1 MLVSS
6 HPSSCSAVRHS
17 LPQPHLSQ
25 REKCSFFRTRMAHR
39 SFDGLRCGCRI
50 CGLRSVVQS
59 SAHSRCTCCPA
70 PARRVEIVEIVS
82 RRFPPFDRIIICMPI
97 VDPQRQIDYVHN
109 VRSALVALQSI
120 DPMTAAH
127 CGHRMAPHGEIRGF
141 SGLRRAL
148 QGGEA
153 GAEALRARDVCT
165 GPLAGGKRVSN
176 SQGKGQKTVQTRC
189 CGNDRHG

>member
-1 MLVSS
+1 VLGSS

-17 LPQPHLSQ
+17 LPQPHPSQ
-25 REKCSFFRTRMAHR
+25 HETCSFFRTRMAHR

-59 SAHSRCTCCPA
+59 SAHSRRTCGPA
-70 PARRVEIVEIVS
+70 PARRVEIVEIVFQ
-82 RRFPPFDRIIICMPI
+82 RFPPFDRIIIRMQTM
-97 VDPQRQIDYVHN
+97 DPQRQIDYVHN
-109 VRSALVALQSI
+109 VLSALVALKCI

-127 CGHRMAPHGEIRGF
+127 CRHPMAPHGETRGF

-165 GPLAGGKRVSN
+165 GPLAGDKRVSN
-176 SQGKGQKTVQTRC
+176 L
-189 CGNDRHG
+189 